1 MVQTHPVYQTQI
13 RLMQFGDVL
22 NIANWM
28 IDVPLWQ
35 TYQLTQ
41 AKIIEQFNHAIEQNQ
56 LLYVIEEVEQQAVV
70 GFAWLLPKGMFAR
83 SPYLKQ
89 ISIHPDYSG
98 KGIGAKL
105 LTFIEEQSQQFA
117 SDLFLLT
124 SDFNIN
130 AHQFYKRHG
139 YEHIG
144 AIPNY
149 ILPDVTEFIFHKK
162 LEGA

>member
-1 MVQTHPVYQTQI
+1 MGRTHI
-13 RLMQFGDVL
+13 RHMLFNDVVE
-22 NIANWM
+22 IAKWM
-28 IDVPLWQ
+28 MDVPLWQ

-41 AKIIEQFNHAIEQNQ
+41 EKITKQFNHAIEQNQ
-56 LLYVIEEVEQQAVV
+56 LLYVIEQIEQQTVM

-89 ISIHPDYSG
+89 IGIHPDYSG

-124 SDFNIN
+124 SDFNIK

-149 ILPDVTEFIFHKK
+149 ILPDVAEFIFHKK
-162 LEGA
+162 LQGA